1 MYFFVIVIVS
11 RCDGRVTATVGQLRL
26 SLSSPPRPA
35 GQTDRR
41 TDGRAMSGENH
52 PADSV
57 CPAGEEEEEEEDR
70 PAEDPFCFGDDLELN
85 RFDGLPFSS
94 RYYQLLRERTSLPV
108 WRARGQFEAALAHNQ
123 LLIVSGTAKT
133 GRSTQVRTLKLGG
146 WGGEIFTHIICSGLI
161 IFALLN
167 LSRLFVYLLSTS
179 PPSIHTL

>member
-1 MYFFVIVIVS
+1 
-11 RCDGRVTATVGQLRL
+11 
-26 SLSSPPRPA
+26 
-35 GQTDRR
+35 
-41 TDGRAMSGENH
+41 MSGENH
-52 PADSV
+52 PADTDSV
-57 CPAGEEEEEEEDR
+57 CPAGEEVEEEEEDR

-133 GRSTQVRTLKLGG
+133 GRSTQVTALKFWG
-146 WGGEIFTHIICSGLI
+146 GGEIFTHIICSGLI
-161 IFALLN
+161 FFTLLN
-167 LSRLFVYLLSTS
+167 LSRLFVYLLHLFHLLNSLTS

>member
-1 MYFFVIVIVS
+1 MCFFVIVIVS
-11 RCDGRVTATVGQLRL
+11 RCDGRVTATVGHCV

-35 GQTDRR
+35 GQ

-52 PADSV
+52 PADTDSV
-57 CPAGEEEEEEEDR
+57 CPAGEEVEEEEEDR

-133 GRSTQVRTLKLGG
+133 GRSTQVRSS
-146 WGGEIFTHIICSGLI
+146 HI
-161 IFALLN
+161 
-167 LSRLFVYLLSTS
+167 LFVQDSSSLLY
-179 PPSIHTL
+179 